1 VLRAK
6 VNIPVQRWRRL
17 RYSSQYQIGAYRR
30 LPQCRIFFG
39 KLISLETNGRSRDG
53 ASDTNEPDI
62 EFTAGKFTVSGTDRS
77 MTSGE
82 IAGAAYFPPD
92 GFPLDM
98 RTTQNYRSPPMR
110 WPSR

>member
-1 VLRAK
+1 
-6 VNIPVQRWRRL
+6 
-17 RYSSQYQIGAYRR
+17 
-30 LPQCRIFFG
+30 
-39 KLISLETNGRSRDG
+39 
-53 ASDTNEPDI
+53 
-62 EFTAGKFTVSGTDRS
+62 